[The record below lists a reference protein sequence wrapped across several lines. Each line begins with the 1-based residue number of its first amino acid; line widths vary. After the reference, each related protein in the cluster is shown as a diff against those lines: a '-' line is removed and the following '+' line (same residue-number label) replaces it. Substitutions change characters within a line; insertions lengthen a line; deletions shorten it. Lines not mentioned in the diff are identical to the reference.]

1 VSSRCRALRALMVV
15 QLAAAGPTEA
25 LQAELTRYYDSVK
38 HVCATGV
45 TAEMTAAYEAAVQA
59 LERARQAGVLRGNF
73 AGVKAPPEAWLDCV
87 QSPGDGKT

>member
-1 VSSRCRALRALMVV
+1 MSGRSRMLHTVMVV

-25 LQAELTRYYDSVK
+25 LQAELTRYYDAVK
-38 HVCATGV
+38 RVCTTGV
-45 TAEMTAAYEAAVQA
+45 TTEMTAAYEAARQA
-59 LERARQAGVLRGNF
+59 LERARQAGVLGGNF

>member
-1 VSSRCRALRALMVV
+1 VNGRSCMLRTLMVA

-38 HVCATGV
+38 HVCTRGV
-45 TAEMTAAYEAAVQA
+45 TAEMTASYEAARQA
-59 LERARQAGVLRGNF
+59 LERAHQAGALRGNF
-73 AGVKAPPEAWLDCV
+73 AGVRAPSEAWLDCF